1 MTTFTLSLAEFAKAA
16 PEQARAVVR
25 RVSEDVLI
33 NVVMKTPVG
42 NPANWAS
49 VKAGRAPPPGYVGG
63 RLRANWVTS
72 FGAPSYR
79 VTTDTDKGGQ
89 VTIARGART
98 IARSYGD
105 YPIYITNSLP
115 YAIPVEYGHS
125 KSQAPGGMV
134 RITVAEFQTFVDN
147 AVRTTKAAK

>member
-1 MTTFTLSLAEFAKAA
+1 MTTFTLSLAEFARAA

-25 RVSEDVLI
+25 KVATDVLT
-33 NVVMKTPVG
+33 KTVLRSPVDTG
-42 NPANWAS
+42 RFRANWA
-49 VKAGRAPPPGYVGG
+49 
-63 RLRANWVTS
+63 TS

-79 VTTDTDKGGQ
+79 VTSDTDASGQ
-89 VTIARGART
+89 IAITRGART
-98 IARSYGD
+98 ISRAYGD

-115 YAIPVEYGHS
+115 YAIPLEYGYS
-125 KSQAPGGMV
+125 KQAPAGMV